1 MSIPEYKNINVLD
14 YVNNITRTL
23 ENRGYN
29 TEVCL
34 GTEFLLFQKTD
45 SLSIIA
51 TKDDEKIEIS
61 LESALILI
69 SKEVKFKIKRSP
81 NCTMEYSELLDIV
94 STTVNESKKPKKSM
108 LKSIL
113 PKK

>member
-14 YVNNITRTL
+14 YVNNITREL
-23 ENRGYN
+23 EDRGYN

-34 GTEFLLFQKTD
+34 GTEFLLLQKTD
-45 SLSIIA
+45 SLSILA

-69 SKEVKFKIKRSP
+69 SKEKKFKIKRSP

-94 STTVNESKKPKKSM
+94 STAVDESRKPKKSLLRHLS
-108 LKSIL
+108 LK
-113 PKK
+113 K